1 MNSPSFSTAPGS
13 AARTSSPTVAVII
26 PVLDEA
32 AWLNTCLPE
41 LLERH
46 GFDEIIV
53 VDGGSTDKSVEV
65 VCKHLPPD
73 ASSAWPVLRLS
84 QSARGRA
91 RQMNA
96 GAQMAEANV
105 LLFLHADTTLPPDAA
120 EHVRESIRD
129 EYLWGRFDVRLS
141 GRHALF
147 RVVERLMNWRS
158 AASGIATGD
167 QGLFVRRDLF
177 RVFGGFAPLPLM
189 EDIDL
194 SRRLK
199 WAGKPA
205 RRRETVVTSSRRWE
219 ERGILR
225 TILLMWTL
233 RFLYWAGVSPARLA
247 RWYEHRSR

>member
-1 MNSPSFSTAPGS
+1 MNFPSFPPAPGS
-13 AARTSSPTVAVII
+13 AARVSSPTVAVII
-26 PVLDEA
+26 PVLNEA
-32 AWLNTCLPE
+32 ALLSARLPE

-73 ASSAWPVLRLS
+73 ATSAWPVLRLT

-96 GAQMAEANV
+96 GTEMAEADV

-120 EHVRESIRD
+120 EHVRESIRASR
-129 EYLWGRFDVRLS
+129 LWGHFDVRLS

-147 RVVERLMNWRS
+147 RVIERLMNWRS
-158 AASGIATGD
+158 AVSGIATGD
-167 QGLFVRRDLF
+167 QALFVRRDVF
-177 RVFGGFAPLPLM
+177 RVFGGFAPMPLM
-189 EDIDL
+189 EDVDL

-233 RFLYWAGVSPARLA
+233 RFLYWAGVAPSRLA
-247 RWYEHRSR
+247 RWYERQP

>member
-1 MNSPSFSTAPGS
+1 MNSPSISPAPGS
-13 AARTSSPTVAVII
+13 AERASSPTVAVIL
-26 PVLDEA
+26 PVLNEA
-32 AWLNTCLPE
+32 ARLSAQLPE

-46 GFDEIIV
+46 GFDEVIV
-53 VDGGSTDKSVEV
+53 VDGDSTDESIAI

-73 ASSAWPVLRLS
+73 ATSAWPALRVF
-84 QSARGRA
+84 QAPRGRA

-96 GAQMAEANV
+96 GVQMAEADV
-105 LLFLHADTTLPPDAA
+105 LLFLHADTTLPPNAA
-120 EHVRESIRD
+120 EHVRESIRAG
-129 EYLWGRFDVRLS
+129 YLWGRFDVRLS
-141 GRHALF
+141 GRHVLF

-167 QGLFVRRDLF
+167 QAIFVRRDVL
-177 RVFGGFAPLPLM
+177 RVFGGFAPMPLM

-225 TILLMWTL
+225 IIILMWTL
-233 RFLYWAGVSPARLA
+233 RFLYWAGVSPSRLT
-247 RWYEHRSR
+247 RWYERHP

>member
-1 MNSPSFSTAPGS
+1 MNSSSLSPSPEF
-13 AARTSSPTVAVII
+13 AARASSPTVAVII

-73 ASSAWPVLRLS
+73 ASSAWPVLRLA

-96 GAQMAEANV
+96 GVQMAEADV

-129 EYLWGRFDVRLS
+129 GYLWGRFDVRLS
-141 GRHALF
+141 GRHVLF

-158 AASGIATGD
+158 AASGIASGD
-167 QGLFVRRDLF
+167 QALFVRSDVF

-189 EDIDL
+189 EDVDL
-194 SRRLK
+194 VRRLGRLRL
-199 WAGKPA
+199 AA
-205 RRRETVVTSSRRWE
+205 LDIDAVTSAEKWRRSA
-219 ERGILR
+219 LR
-225 TILLMWTL
+225 SGKSLTK
-233 RFLYWAGVSPARLA
+233 S
-247 RWYEHRSR
+247 

>member
-1 MNSPSFSTAPGS
+1 MNSPSFSPAPGS
-13 AARTSSPTVAVII
+13 AARASSPTVAVII
-26 PVLDEA
+26 PVLNEA
-32 AWLNTCLPE
+32 ARLSAQLPE
-41 LLERH
+41 LLAHH

-65 VCKHLPPD
+65 VCRHLPPD
-73 ASSAWPVLRLS
+73 ATSAWPVLRLS
-84 QSARGRA
+84 QSACGRA

-96 GAQMAEANV
+96 GAQMAEADV

-129 EYLWGRFDVRLS
+129 GYLWGRFDARLS
-141 GRHALF
+141 GRHVLF
-147 RVVERLMNWRS
+147 RVIERLMNWRS

-167 QGLFVRRDLF
+167 QALFVRRDAF

-205 RRRETVVTSSRRWE
+205 RRRESVVTSSRRWE

-233 RFLYWAGVSPARLA
+233 RFLYWAGVAPSRLD
-247 RWYEHRSR
+247 RWYKNRA